1 MNKTLPVL
9 NLHFYIECFEDL
21 KAIITLP
28 WLFPVFV
35 RMFRVEAGARWT
47 VDDVT
52 GRCCWVLLRCCD
64 VSDLNRHTTSTVR
77 VHFNS
82 VAFFAERL
90 ARSFVITPA
99 NTCVQGW
106 VPNFYTRV
114 TKNTPS
120 FSAKFPRLRK
130 LSLVSVSQQPFG
142 KCLSRSKVAGDCL
155 SH

>member
-99 NTCVQGW
+99 NTCVQGLGTELLHTSHKK
-106 VPNFYTRV
+106 YTIFQCQI
-114 TKNTPS
+114 PS
-120 FSAKFPRLRK
+120 SKKAK
-130 LSLVSVSQQPFG
+130 LSVCEPATIWQMSV
-142 KCLSRSKVAGDCL
+142 KI
-155 SH
+155 

>member
-1 MNKTLPVL
+1 
-9 NLHFYIECFEDL
+9 
-21 KAIITLP
+21 
-28 WLFPVFV
+28 
-35 RMFRVEAGARWT
+35 MFRVEAGARWT
-47 VDDVT
+47 ADDVT

-77 VHFNS
+77 VQFNS
-82 VAFFAERL
+82 LAFFAERL

-114 TKNTPS
+114 AKNTSS

-130 LSLVSVSQQPFG
+130 LCLASVSQQSFG

-155 SH
+155 SHWRAVNWRHLQTLVCVSVKISQRFYSVALLHEGGWK